1 MLQLNVYNSDHEK
14 SLDSLN
20 DSLTLTGRNFF
31 NKFKSFISRR
41 VACLNSFY
49 VATMIC
55 IKNKAASEKSTIR
68 IRNIDFCLDVKRS
81 HIPRLAEVH
90 EFVECANCEG
100 KILVRSLDLAS
111 HFRQHH
117 NRSCLP
123 APDVSASSPVAGSSS
138 AAKRQRAEAHSPV
151 EAPCTVA
158 VDILDLTEGEFAI
171 PDKYSRDPLGRMEKY
186 NFSNYLNTVAHSILK
201 KKYWLFC

>member
-1 MLQLNVYNSDHEK
+1 MTGVNIIFGTYGQNKHEFSGILKPHQKRVRYGFETLFFVRIDRKIQTIPNST
-14 SLDSLN
+14 SL
-20 DSLTLTGRNFF
+20 F
-31 NKFKSFISRR
+31 
-41 VACLNSFY
+41 
-49 VATMIC
+49 
-55 IKNKAASEKSTIR
+55 
-68 IRNIDFCLDVKRS
+68 
-81 HIPRLAEVH
+81 AEVH

-123 APDVSASSPVAGSSS
+123 APNLSASSPVAGSSS

-151 EAPCTVA
+151 EATCA

-186 NFSNYLNTVAHSILK
+186 NTWKYNFSNYCI
-201 KKYWLFC
+201 